1 MNQRARRAFTLIELL
16 VVIAIIGVLI
26 ALLLPAVQAAREAA
40 RRAQCL
46 NNLKQIGLALHNYH
60 SAHDTFPVG
69 GSRQMCDLAKDP
81 PSYEWNNWSAQT
93 LLLPY
98 LEQTPLYNATNFDCA
113 PLYDP
118 ECPLSNT
125 NITSFNTRV
134 ASFLCP
140 SDGEAGRVRINS
152 YHGSFGS
159 TTYTWTESNGLFA
172 LLSSYKMSEITDGTS
187 NTVAFSEAIVGS
199 VNSVDKSTRRN
210 SVQGV
215 VPPDGAEQYNAFD
228 NVPAVMAGL
237 QACNQTWLTSA
248 PGDQFFANTRGDRWG
263 WGTTG
268 NSMFNTVVP
277 PNSQQYQWS
286 ACRFGCE
293 FCNTDATN
301 YTNAT
306 SFHPGGV
313 NVCMADGSVKFIKDS
328 INMQTWWSLG
338 TRNGGEVISSDAY

>member
-1 MNQRARRAFTLIELL
+1 MRHRARRAFTLIELL

-40 RRAQCL
+40 RRAQCI

-60 SAHDTFPVG
+60 STHGSFPMG

-98 LEQTPLYNATNFDCA
+98 LEQMPLYSATNFDWA

-118 ECPLSNT
+118 ECPHSNSNT
-125 NITSFNTRV
+125 TVFNSRV
-134 ASFLCP
+134 APFLCP
-140 SDGEAGRVRINS
+140 SDGDAGNVRINS

-159 TTYTWTESNGLFA
+159 TTYTWTDSSGLFA
-172 LLSSYKMSEITDGTS
+172 LLTAYGMNSIRDGTS
-187 NTVAFSEAIVGS
+187 STVAFSEAIVGS
-199 VNSVDKSTRRN
+199 TNTLDNSDKRN

-215 VPPDGAEQYNAFD
+215 NPPAGAEQLNAFN
-228 NVPAVMAGL
+228 NVSAVMAGL
-237 QACNQTWLTSA
+237 QACNDTWLTSP
-248 PGDQFFANTRGDRWG
+248 PGDNFANTRGDRWG

-268 NSMFNTVVP
+268 NAMFNTVVP
-277 PNSQQYQWS
+277 PNSQQYPWS
-286 ACRFGCE
+286 ACRFGCAG
-293 FCNTDATN
+293 CNTDATN

-313 NVCMADGSVKFIKDS
+313 NVCMADGSVRFIKDS
-328 INMQTWWSLG
+328 INMQVWWSLG
-338 TRNGGEVISSDAY
+338 TRNGNEAISADAY

>member
-1 MNQRARRAFTLIELL
+1 
-16 VVIAIIGVLI
+16 V
-26 ALLLPAVQAAREAA
+26 
-40 RRAQCL
+40 
-46 NNLKQIGLALHNYH
+46 
-60 SAHDTFPVG
+60 HDIFPMG
-69 GSRQMCDLAKDP
+69 GSRQMCDLAKNP

-98 LEQTPLYNATNFDCA
+98 LEQTPLYNATNFDWA

-125 NITSFNTRV
+125 NTTVFNTRI

-159 TTYTWTESNGLFA
+159 TTYTWTDSSGLFA
-172 LLSSYKMSEITDGTS
+172 LLTAYGLRNIIDGTS

-199 VNSVDKSTRRN
+199 ETLDKSTRRN

-215 VPPDGAEQYNAFD
+215 TPPAGAEQYNALT
-228 NVPAVMAGL
+228 NTAAVIAGM
-237 QACNQTWLTSA
+237 QACNETWLNSA
-248 PGDQFFANTRGDRWG
+248 PGDNFANTRGDRWG

-268 NSMFNTVVP
+268 NSMFNTVAT
-277 PNSQQYQWS
+277 PNSQQYPWS
-286 ACRFGCE
+286 ACRFGCAG
-293 FCNTDATN
+293 CNTDATN

-313 NVCMADGSVKFIKDS
+313 NVCMGDGSVKFIKDS
-328 INMQTWWSLG
+328 VNMPTWWSLG
-338 TRNGGEVISSDAY
+338 TRDGGEVISSDAY